1 MKAMMLDNGE
11 TKGRQVNRNKEKDV
25 CVRYKSEVEL
35 QYDHVVAHLITRH
48 A

>member
-1 MKAMMLDNGE
+1 MKVAMLDNGGE
-11 TKGRQVNRNKEKDV
+11 KGRQVNRNKEKDV

-35 QYDHVVAHLITRH
+35 QYDHVLAHLITRH